1 MSSIKKSI
9 PKEKLRTKLESLER
23 THSLLNN
30 TVDQMQSN
38 LTCDAER
45 IGALKLKKL
54 HLKDEISRLQ
64 KELNE

>member
-1 MSSIKKSI
+1 MTKIKKSI

>member
-30 TVDQMQSN
+30 TVDQMQSHV
-38 LTCDAER
+38 TCDAER